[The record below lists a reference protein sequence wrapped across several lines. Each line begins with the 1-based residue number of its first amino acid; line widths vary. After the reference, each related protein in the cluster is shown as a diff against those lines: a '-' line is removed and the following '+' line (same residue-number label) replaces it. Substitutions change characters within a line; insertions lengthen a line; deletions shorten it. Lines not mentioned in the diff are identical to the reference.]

1 MRHNLLLLSLAASA
15 AAATVPASG
24 SRPPLEEIATTG
36 QRVAVPSLHLNKNA
50 QQQQK
55 EALLLNNLHSSQAA
69 AKGLQRLRPAALLAL
84 TSLVLAVVAV
94 IFGVLQCYRALNQAV
109 VDCDVQPLPFENV
122 MLLRRCSWSGT
133 AVVTALLWLWCC
145 FCAVVLVTVLR
156 PRRNVLAEAV
166 LFVPACELLL
176 FLPPFLTFFSPAFFS
191 FAVSSA
197 CVIFYLC
204 FPFLISPAVVHIGI
218 LVLSHLSMSL
228 CCFLYLTITLNLQGI
243 TADCVGLCRKYVDDI
258 HGGRL
263 V

>member
-94 IFGVLQCYRALNQAV
+94 IFGVLQCYRALNQGERTTGYDA
-109 VDCDVQPLPFENV
+109 N
-122 MLLRRCSWSGT
+122 LRVRRLGHSGEGP
-133 AVVTALLWLWCC
+133 CY
-145 FCAVVLVTVLR
+145 
-156 PRRNVLAEAV
+156 
-166 LFVPACELLL
+166 
-176 FLPPFLTFFSPAFFS
+176 
-191 FAVSSA
+191 VS
-197 CVIFYLC
+197 
-204 FPFLISPAVVHIGI
+204 
-218 LVLSHLSMSL
+218 
-228 CCFLYLTITLNLQGI
+228 
-243 TADCVGLCRKYVDDI
+243 
-258 HGGRL
+258 
-263 V
+263 